1 MTLIRRKIHP
11 NNSFNS
17 LLDELFDSSLT
28 RFPSKDF
35 NANTPAINVREDE
48 NEYRLE
54 VAAPGRNKEDF
65 KVELE
70 GNTLTI
76 SSDVKTENSEKSEN
90 GRYTRREFSYASFR
104 RAFTLPKDEVDATA
118 IKAKYEDGILHINVP
133 KKELKKVEA
142 STLIEIA

>member
-1 MTLIRRKIHP
+1 MTLIRRKNHP
-11 NNSFNS
+11 IPSFNS
-17 LLDELFDSSLT
+17 LFDDLFDSDFI
-28 RFPSKDF
+28 RFPSKGL
-35 NANTPAINVREDE
+35 NANVPAVNVKEDE

-54 VAAPGRNKEDF
+54 VAAPGMKKEDF

-76 SSDVKTENSEKSEN
+76 SSEAKTEKSEKDEQ

-104 RAFTLPKDEVDATA
+104 RAFTLPEDEVDATA

-133 KKELKKVEA
+133 KKELEKVEA
-142 STLIEIA
+142 SKLIEIS